1 MSGHAPRG
9 VQRHRAGPEFDL
21 DEPVRGIFTACLRAL
36 SHLGEVS
43 VGFQP
48 SLSAVLVLTG
58 WWGRRIGSSLRSR
71 LAAPWRPCQG
81 HHRCLHTS
89 SDVWWPP
96 NQTPMTGRGFRC
108 RPFGASASRSWF
120 RFSPLYRAPRALRWD
135 HLITTSPT
143 APRSFRLRTI
153 AGSRVQL
160 PALVMSCPRHCACA
174 FGAFEPAY
182 GLTAP
187 SLQPGRIGRTFS
199 SRRWCQRANCDR
211 ESLRPSPLGF
221 RPKGLPALLLS
232 GPHRPV
238 SVGHVQA

>member
-1 MSGHAPRG
+1 MVRVKLQKMCDAIAPG
-9 VQRHRAGPEFDL
+9 SLLCLG
-21 DEPVRGIFTACLRAL
+21 EPVRGIFTACLRTL

-135 HLITTSPT
+135 HLVTTSPT
-143 APRSFRLRTI
+143 APRSFRLRATL
-153 AGSRVQL
+153 GSRAQR
-160 PALVMSCPRHCACA
+160 PALVMSCPGTVRA
-174 FGAFEPAY
+174 FGTIEPAY
-182 GLTAP
+182 GSEVPPLR
-187 SLQPGRIGRTFS
+187 SGRIGRTFS
-199 SRRWCQRANCDR
+199 GSRWCQRSHYGPR
-211 ESLRPSPLGF
+211 SLRPSPPGF
-221 RPKGLPALLLS
+221 RPEGLPA
-232 GPHRPV
+232 
-238 SVGHVQA
+238 